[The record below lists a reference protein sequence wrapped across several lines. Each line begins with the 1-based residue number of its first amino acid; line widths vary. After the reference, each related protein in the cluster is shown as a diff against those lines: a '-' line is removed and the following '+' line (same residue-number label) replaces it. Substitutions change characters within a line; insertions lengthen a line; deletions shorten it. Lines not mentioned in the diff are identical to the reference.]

1 MGGRFKRER
10 TYVHL
15 WLTHVDVLGSRIGK
29 RSPEG
34 RWLKD
39 KEGESPGKQNKGRSK
54 DRSENLR

>member
-1 MGGRFKRER
+1 MQGRG
-10 TYVHL
+10 TYIHL
-15 WLTHVDVLGSRIGK
+15 WLIHVDVSVRIGK

-39 KEGESPGKQNKGRSK
+39 KKGESPGKQNKVRSE